1 MSFYDNYPLTDTVRE
16 FLAQQPI
23 KLLINGK
30 WVPANSGK
38 TLPVFDPSSGEIIA
52 QVAAGDAADIDKAV
66 AAARAALPAWKA
78 VSPGERAE
86 IIWRLSYLIERD
98 AEHLAQLDTVS
109 NGLPLDKTLNNEI
122 PAVLDDLRYYA
133 GWTTKLCGRTIPVS
147 IPGFSVHTKI
157 EPMGVC
163 GAITPWNYPL
173 EAFSGKV
180 GPSLCCGNTLVLK
193 PSEESPLSALWLGKL
208 CLEAG
213 IPSGVLNIIP
223 GHGHEAGAALA
234 EHMDVDKI
242 GFTGSTAVGRKLI
255 NASAGNIKRLSL
267 ELGGKSPNVIFAD
280 ADMDKAIE
288 DSTWAIFGHSGQN
301 CIAGSRLFVER
312 SVYDLVVQRVAE
324 RAATIK
330 IGSAF
335 DPETEVGPV
344 ISAKQHKTV
353 SDYIQKGID
362 EGATLRYGGG
372 RPEGVPDGGY
382 YIEPTIFID
391 VTDDMS
397 IVKEEIFGPVL
408 CILPFDSFDEMIAR
422 ANDSDYGLA
431 SSIWTRDIV
440 KAERFSHQIETGIVW
455 VNGHALYDAPAPFGG
470 YKQSGY
476 GRDLGEAS
484 LQEYTKVKTVWVGN
498 EE

>member
-1 MSFYDNYPLTDTVRE
+1 MSTFDNYPLTDAVRE

-23 KLLINGK
+23 KLLINGE
-30 WVPANSGK
+30 WLSANSGK
-38 TLPVFDPSSGEIIA
+38 ALPVYDPSSGEVIA
-52 QVAAGDAADIDKAV
+52 QVAAGDKIDIDIAV
-66 AAARAALPAWKA
+66 AAARAALPSWKA
-78 VSPGERAE
+78 IGPGERAE
-86 IIWRLSYLIERD
+86 MIWRLSYLIERD
-98 AEHLAQLDTVS
+98 AEHLAQLDTIS
-109 NGLPLDKTLNNEI
+109 NGLPLDKSLNNEI

-133 GWTTKLCGRTIPVS
+133 GWTTKLCGKTIPVS
-147 IPGFSVHTKI
+147 IPGFSVYTKV

-180 GPSLCCGNTLVLK
+180 GPSLSCGNTLVLK

-213 IPSGVLNIIP
+213 IPPGVLNIVP
-223 GHGHEAGAALA
+223 GNGHEAGAALA

-288 DSTWAIFGHSGQN
+288 NATWAIFDHSGQN

-312 SVYDLVVQRVAE
+312 SVYDEVVRRIAE

-330 IGSAF
+330 IGPAF

-344 ISAKQHKTV
+344 VSAKQYKTV
-353 SDYIQKGID
+353 IDYIQKGSD
-362 EGATLRYGGG
+362 EGATLHCGGG
-372 RPEGVPDGGY
+372 RPEDVPNGGY
-382 YIEPTIFID
+382 YIEPTIFTD

-397 IVKEEIFGPVL
+397 IVQEEIFGPVL
-408 CILPFDSFDEMIAR
+408 CVLPFDSFDEMIQR
-422 ANDSDYGLA
+422 ANTSKYGLA
-431 SSIWTRDIV
+431 SSIWTRDII
-440 KAERFSHQIETGIVW
+440 KAERFSQQIETGIVW
-455 VNGHALYDAPAPFGG
+455 INGHALYDAPAPFGG

-484 LQEYTKVKTVWVGN
+484 LQEYTKVKTVWVGY
-498 EE
+498 EK

>member
-1 MSFYDNYPLTDTVRE
+1 
-16 FLAQQPI
+16 
-23 KLLINGK
+23 
-30 WVPANSGK
+30 
-38 TLPVFDPSSGEIIA
+38 
-52 QVAAGDAADIDKAV
+52 
-66 AAARAALPAWKA
+66 
-78 VSPGERAE
+78 
-86 IIWRLSYLIERD
+86 
-98 AEHLAQLDTVS
+98 
-109 NGLPLDKTLNNEI
+109 
-122 PAVLDDLRYYA
+122 
-133 GWTTKLCGRTIPVS
+133 
-147 IPGFSVHTKI
+147 
-157 EPMGVC
+157 
-163 GAITPWNYPL
+163 
-173 EAFSGKV
+173 
-180 GPSLCCGNTLVLK
+180 
-193 PSEESPLSALWLGKL
+193 
-208 CLEAG
+208 
-213 IPSGVLNIIP
+213 
-223 GHGHEAGAALA
+223 
-234 EHMDVDKI
+234 
-242 GFTGSTAVGRKLI
+242 
-255 NASAGNIKRLSL
+255 
-267 ELGGKSPNVIFAD
+267 
-280 ADMDKAIE
+280 MDKAIE